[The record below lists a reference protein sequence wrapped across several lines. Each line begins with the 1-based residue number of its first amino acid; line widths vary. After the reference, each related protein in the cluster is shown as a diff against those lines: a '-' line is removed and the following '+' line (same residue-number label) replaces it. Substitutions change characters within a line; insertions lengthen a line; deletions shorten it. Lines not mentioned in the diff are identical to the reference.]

1 MSSKD
6 KVKNTSILAR
16 RRLRQHSGNN
26 FGNEQME
33 FKGKV
38 VKTADKTQVY
48 FGSDEIDLRK
58 NR

>member
-1 MSSKD
+1 MIKE

-16 RRLRQHSGNN
+16 RRIRQHGNSY
-26 FGNEQME
+26 GNEQME

-38 VKTADKTQVY
+38 VKTAGKTQVY
-48 FGSDEIDLRK
+48 FGSDDIELRK